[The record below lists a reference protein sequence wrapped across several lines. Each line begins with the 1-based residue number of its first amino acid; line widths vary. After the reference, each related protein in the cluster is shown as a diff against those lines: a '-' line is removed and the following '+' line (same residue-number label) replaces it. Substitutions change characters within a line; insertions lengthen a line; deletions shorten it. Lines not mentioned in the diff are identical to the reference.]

1 MERMD
6 NGRISKSVL
15 HDNIIV
21 VRRRGRPRK
30 RWLQDVEQDLK
41 KMRIG
46 GWRKMAQQRVEWK
59 EVVKEAKAHEGL

>member
-1 MERMD
+1 MQPHE
-6 NGRISKSVL
+6 
-15 HDNIIV
+15 
-21 VRRRGRPRK
+21 RRGRLRK